1 MDFTVRYPEFAS
13 VAPARIEGAL
23 QDAANQ
29 MSRKVWN
36 KLYEQGL
43 HALAAHLLYAAGAL
57 TPSGS
62 SNGKP
67 VQTITS
73 RSVAGVSLGYSAPD
87 AGFGTSHDGYGS
99 SSFGQEY
106 LRLRKLVGVHV
117 LALR

>member
-1 MDFTVRYPEFAS
+1 MEFTVRYPEFAS

-43 HALAAHLLYAAGAL
+43 HALAAHSMYAAGVL
-57 TPSGS
+57 KPSGS

-67 VQTITS
+67 VQSMTS
-73 RSVAGVSLGYSAPD
+73 RSVAGVSLGFSAPD
-87 AGFGTSHDGYGS
+87 AGFGANHDGYGLS
-99 SSFGQEY
+99 TYGQEY
-106 LRLRKLVGVHV
+106 MRLRKLVGVHV
-117 LALR
+117 LAIR

>member
-1 MDFTVRYPEFAS
+1 MEFTVRYPEFAS

-67 VQTITS
+67 HRQSPADPLQVCLWATLHPMPGLGPAMMDTAQAHS
-73 RSVAGVSLGYSAPD
+73 VRS
-87 AGFGTSHDGYGS
+87 T
-99 SSFGQEY
+99 
-106 LRLRKLVGVHV
+106 
-117 LALR
+117 

>member
-1 MDFTVRYPEFAS
+1 MEFTVRYPEFAS
-13 VAPARIEGAL
+13 VAPARIEVAL

-36 KLYEQGL
+36 RLYEQGL

-67 VQTITS
+67 LQTITS

-87 AGFGTSHDGYGS
+87 AGFVASHDGYGS

-117 LALR
+117 LAIR

>member
-13 VAPARIEGAL
+13 VAPVRIEGAL

-36 KLYEQGL
+36 RLYEQGL

-57 TPSGS
+57 KPSGS

-67 VQTITS
+67 IQTITS
-73 RSVAGVSLGYSAPD
+73 HSVGGVSVGYSAPD
-87 AGFGTSHDGYGS
+87 AGFGANHDGYAS
-99 SSFGQEY
+99 SSYGQEY

-117 LALR
+117 LAIR

>member
-1 MDFTVRYPEFAS
+1 MDFTTRYPEFAS

-29 MSRKVWN
+29 MRRKVWN

-57 TPSGS
+57 NPSGNS
-62 SNGKP
+62 SGKP
-67 VQTITS
+67 LQTITS
-73 RSVAGVSLGYSAPD
+73 RSVAGVSVGYSAPD
-87 AGFGTSHDGYGS
+87 AGFGTSHAGYGS
-99 SSFGQEY
+99 SSYGQEY

-117 LALR
+117 LAIP

>member
-1 MDFTVRYPEFAS
+1 MEFKTRYPEFAS
-13 VAPARIEGAL
+13 TSPERIAGAL

-29 MSRKVWN
+29 MSRKVWGR
-36 KLYEQGL
+36 LYEQGH

-67 VQTITS
+67 LQTITS
-73 RSVAGVSLGYSAPD
+73 RSVASVSLGYSAPD
-87 AGFGTSHDGYGS
+87 AGFGASHDGYGS

-106 LRLRKLVGVHV
+106 LRLRKQVGVHV
-117 LALR
+117 LAIR

>member
-1 MDFTVRYPEFAS
+1 MEFTVRYPEFAS

-36 KLYEQGL
+36 QLYEQGL

-67 VQTITS
+67 VQVITS
-73 RSVAGVSLGYSAPD
+73 RAVAGVSLGFSAPD
-87 AGFGTSHDGYGS
+87 AGFGANHDGYAS
-99 SSFGQEY
+99 SSYGQEY
-106 LRLRKLVGVHV
+106 IRLRKLVGVHV
-117 LALR
+117 LAIR

>member
-1 MDFTVRYPEFAS
+1 MEFTVRYPEFAS
-13 VAPARIEGAL
+13 VAPARIDGAL

-57 TPSGS
+57 NPSGS

-67 VQTITS
+67 LQTITS
-73 RSVAGVSLGYSAPD
+73 RSVAGVSVGYSAPD
-87 AGFGTSHDGYGS
+87 AGFGTAHDGYAS
-99 SSFGQEY
+99 STFGQEY
-106 LRLRKLVGVHV
+106 LRLRKLVGVHM
-117 LALR
+117 LAIR